1 MTLSKFDRIAE
12 EIKPDLFWRS
22 KMTKTSPHTAPM
34 HDKLSLEENM
44 FTYFA
49 SVLLASAG
57 VSYLSIAT
65 ISLVLGSDA
74 VEALAH
80 LTLSQP
86 SNSIQSA
93 ILLGLMFLVA
103 SLVLMTNQTYWTK
116 KDHMRQFEIDAI
128 PAHSEI
134 QLKA

>member
-1 MTLSKFDRIAE
+1 
-12 EIKPDLFWRS
+12 
-22 KMTKTSPHTAPM
+22 MTKTSPHTVPM

-74 VEALAH
+74 VEALTH

-93 ILLGLMFLVA
+93 VLCSL
-103 SLVLMTNQTYWTK
+103 SLVV
-116 KDHMRQFEIDAI
+116 
-128 PAHSEI
+128 S
-134 QLKA
+134 